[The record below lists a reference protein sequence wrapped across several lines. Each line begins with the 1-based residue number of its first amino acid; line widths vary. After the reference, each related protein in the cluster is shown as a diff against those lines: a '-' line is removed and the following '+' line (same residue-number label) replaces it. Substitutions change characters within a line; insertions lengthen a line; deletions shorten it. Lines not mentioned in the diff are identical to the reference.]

1 MAGVVVELTGDEA
14 KLLAS
19 MQKIIAQNAR
29 SKDSFKATGREAK
42 SSVDEINKAL
52 TKKLES
58 LASVSVA
65 YKAVEIGVAAVSK
78 AQQVMLEKQA
88 KALQLAK
95 ELAAA
100 QQEAAK
106 NLAGQSTA
114 NISKSLLETVPSIAV
129 KTGFSDLPKLT
140 TALGSSASIIGEELA
155 PSAVEVAAQLT
166 RFTKEDLQSTATST
180 ADVMKAAQL
189 KSGEEAM
196 ALLLTSGAVAR
207 PEELTKLAGGASKA
221 IYAGVNASPGQ
232 LPAEAAKDAASLF
245 AVLSKVDKQGESAA
259 TAAIQFIDLLR
270 TTFNPSIDERAKR
283 DERINELLKEQA
295 VTAEEQVAIDRAL
308 LSVRQKEALTK
319 NLSPLDKSLRAEDL
333 RIDLAEAKASV
344 VRATKSA
351 GLTERDSVELSRL
364 QDQQRLSVNDPGT
377 LVGRLQAIQQSP
389 ELLRTAEA
397 NLKGEAA
404 FKAIAQGFFDPNSVH
419 MQGLTESLGS
429 ITTEATK
436 FKDALATMAI
446 TPQQKLAGSIE
457 QSDVANN
464 VARFLDTDAQVFGAV
479 DRIVKESFAQNT
491 VGGLKGLL
499 QNASTGVFS
508 SLGFDVASVSSFSS
522 TPDAAVKNAILT
534 LESQKVDVGDDKIKV
549 ESIQRSIDALKQI
562 GVDNAQRAVDARK
575 LQESIDQ
582 QNKTLERIANATE
595 GNMNG
600 SNANAIRQQSQQ
612 PRAE

>member
-52 TKKLES
+52 DKKLQS

-78 AQQVMLEKQA
+78 AQQVMIEKQA

-106 NLAGQSTA
+106 NLAGQTTA
-114 NISKSLLETVPSIAV
+114 NISKALLETVPSIAV

-232 LPAEAAKDAASLF
+232 LPADAAKDAASLF

-283 DERINELLKEQA
+283 DERIKELLGEQA

-308 LSVRQKEALTK
+308 LSVRQKEALAK
-319 NLSPLDKSLRAEDL
+319 NLNPADKSLRAEDL

-351 GLTERDSVELSRL
+351 GLTDKDSVELSRL
-364 QDQQRLSVNDPGT
+364 QDQQRLSANDPGT

-446 TPQQKLAGSIE
+446 TPQQQLAGSIE

-464 VARFLDTDAQVFGAV
+464 VARFLDTDAQVYGAI

-491 VGGLKGLL
+491 VGGFKGLL
-499 QNASTGVFS
+499 QNASTSVFS
-508 SLGFDVASVSSFSS
+508 TLGFDTASVSSFSS

-534 LESQKVDVGDDKIKV
+534 LESQKVDVGDDMIKA
-549 ESIQRSIDALKQI
+549 ESIQRSIDALRQI
-562 GVDNAQRAVDARK
+562 GIDNAKRAEDARK
-575 LQESIDQ
+575 LQESMDQ

-595 GNMNG
+595 GNSGG
-600 SNANAIRQQSQQ
+600 SNANAIRQQAQQ

>member
-29 SKDSFKATGREAK
+29 SKDSFKNTGREAK
-42 SSVDEINKAL
+42 SSIDEINKAL

-65 YKAVEIGVAAVSK
+65 YKAVEVGVAAVSK
-78 AQQVMLEKQA
+78 AQQIMLEKQA

-106 NLAGQSTA
+106 NLAGQSSA

-283 DERINELLKEQA
+283 DERIKELLGEQA

-319 NLSPLDKSLRAEDL
+319 NLSPSDKSLRAEDL

-344 VRATKSA
+344 VRATKAA
-351 GLTERDSVELSRL
+351 GLTDKESVELSRL
-364 QDQQRLSVNDPGT
+364 QDQQRLSTNDPGT

-549 ESIQRSIDALKQI
+549 ESIQRSIEALKQI
-562 GVDNAQRAVDARK
+562 GVDNAQRTADARK

>member
-19 MQKIIAQNAR
+19 MQKIIAQNAK

-52 TKKLES
+52 DKKLQS

-78 AQQVMLEKQA
+78 AQQVMIEKQA

-106 NLAGQSTA
+106 NLAGQTTA
-114 NISKSLLETVPSIAV
+114 NISKALLETVPSIAV
-129 KTGFSDLPKLT
+129 KTGFSDLSKLT
-140 TALGSSASIIGEELA
+140 TALGSSASIVGEELA

-166 RFTKEDLQSTATST
+166 KFTKEDLQSTATST

-221 IYAGVNASPGQ
+221 IYAGVNASPSQ

-283 DERINELLKEQA
+283 DERIKELLGDQA

-308 LSVRQKEALTK
+308 LSVRQKEALAK
-319 NLSPLDKSLRAEDL
+319 NLSPSDKSLRAEDL

-344 VRATKSA
+344 VRATKAA
-351 GLTERDSVELSRL
+351 GLTDKESTELSRL
-364 QDQQRLSVNDPGT
+364 QDQQRLSANDPGT
-377 LVGRLQAIQQSP
+377 LIGRLQAIQQSP

-464 VARFLDTDAQVFGAV
+464 VARFLDTDAQVYGAV

-499 QNASTGVFS
+499 QNASTSVFS
-508 SLGFDVASVSSFSS
+508 TLGFDVGSVSSFSS

-534 LESQKVDVGDDKIKV
+534 LESQKVDVGNDKIKV
-549 ESIQRSIDALKQI
+549 ESIQRSIEALRQI
-562 GVDNAQRAVDARK
+562 GIDNAKRAEDARK
-575 LQESIDQ
+575 LQDSMDQ
-582 QNKTLERIANATE
+582 QNRTLERIANATE
-595 GNMNG
+595 GNSGG
-600 SNANAIRQQSQQ
+600 SNANAIRQQAQQ